1 MKLLTVKDLIEYL
14 QKQNPKARIL
24 RIESNTGDWQDTPD
38 FMIHTVAEEKAQTLD
53 YLKNFFKTEDP
64 HHPKVE
70 KEMVDIF
77 KYANDDDIVLSV

>member
-14 QKQNPKARIL
+14 QTRNPNAKIL

-38 FMIHTVAEEKAQTLD
+38 FMVHTVAEEKTRTLE
-53 YLKNFFKTEDP
+53 YLKSFFQTEDP
-64 HHPKVE
+64 HNPKVG

-77 KYANDDDIVLSV
+77 KYANDDDVVLAV